1 VTSIETGHSWSERL
15 SPRNWTLT
23 WKLVVVGL
31 VPALLALV
39 LGVLRVSD
47 QAGEAADLGRS
58 TRLLEVQQ
66 QVVGAADALRQER
79 DEATL
84 FTAGGR
90 SGDRGVLEIGFGQAD
105 GEIDE
110 MLTAVRGTGELD
122 PTTVSALQ
130 EAEGQLSQLQ
140 VLRDDATANPAVD
153 ARQVRT
159 RYDEV
164 IEGVDVLDRA
174 MLRQVRTP
182 GVAGLADAL
191 TEVTSAREQLAVQ
204 HTVLGA
210 AIRSGRLLPDE
221 ASEIATDSELA
232 TALREYQAA
241 LTPDQVEQFGNFLDG
256 AANSQRE
263 RLKAAIL
270 ATPPDQP
277 VTLAASEWDTAY
289 NGSRAALD
297 RTADLLRNEL
307 VAASVAAE
315 EQASNLA
322 GVNSVVLMLGLLIG
336 IAVAVLIARAL
347 IRSLRV
353 LRTSALD
360 VAERRLPLAVESMR
374 AGQTPD
380 VTVDPVPLSG
390 RDEVGQVAR
399 AFDAVHG
406 QAVRLAA
413 DQAAL
418 QAGVSAMFVN
428 LSRRSQA
435 LVERQLQLIEQLESN
450 EQDADQLSNL
460 FQLDHLATRMRR
472 NSENLLVLAGTD
484 LAKRNVAPVPMVDVL
499 RAAVSEVESYQRI
512 IVQTPPTATVAGR
525 AASDVVHL
533 LAELLDNATNFSPPD
548 SQVVMST
555 ARTSDGMIVV
565 EIADRG
571 VGMAEHE
578 LGDANHRLS
587 GPSSVDVSA
596 SRRMGL
602 FVVGRLAARHGIGV
616 RLSTSSAG
624 SQGGGLTAS
633 VTVPAHLIP
642 SIEPVELSRTAGLPL
657 AASAPGARPGVPP
670 QRGVNGT
677 ARAGGLSSLVAGA
690 DGPANP
696 TGVFDAPSSTDGQ
709 LFTPSPSSNGGSPSP
724 NGGPPALPSRRPGSS
739 LHRGSPPGPP
749 EQGNGPDP
757 ERTSDEQ
764 AREVA
769 EQARRDQ
776 EEAAARAEEA
786 GRNGNHLEAPRNG
799 RIEPEQQREADT
811 GHRWPHRPVSQ
822 HRADQR
828 RPDQNRADQNGM
840 AQGFTE
846 QRGPAPQG
854 EGQASTG
861 QPPAPPHT
869 GLPRRTP
876 GRPAQQPEQQR
887 NETSGPVQPTA
898 FQPAPARPAQA
909 QPDQEQGTPAEP
921 APARPEASQPR
932 PAPAPGHRESGP
944 AERDQAEQSRQEWA
958 SPAQEPEQDE
968 AAAEQAPASV
978 DDLQDPQPE
987 QDLSEAPEHT
997 PAATQE
1003 GESALTSDDA
1013 GLVSPPTMPMPTV
1026 RRPAAGPA
1034 AGQPAPRPTPRP
1046 TPRPFPSPGRSPAP
1060 SAEAAAPASPPAQPA
1075 AAPVPARSDGDGL
1088 FAPNVPVIAEP
1099 DTRAPVDARPSSGFD
1114 LGETTPI
1121 FEEIASA
1128 WFRSNRPIPVNWQ
1141 TEQDDKPAPRPAA
1154 PRPAPAPRPSP
1165 APAPA
1170 PAPTAAPAPTPAPA
1184 PAPLPVRQQAPAP
1197 APAPAPPTSEVPVT
1211 AAEQAGVPAF
1221 ASEQEFASLADE
1233 GWRAANGAA
1242 AERPD
1247 EVTAAG
1253 LPKRRPRARL
1263 VPGSAGSAVLAP
1275 PPASARSAETIRG
1288 RLASYQ
1294 QGVRQGR
1301 ESRTRGDQQ
1310 HQGSAFEANGGTG
1323 PANAGG
1329 NHDEESS

>member
-15 SPRNWTLT
+15 NPRNWTLT

-58 TRLLEVQQ
+58 TRLLEVQE
-66 QVVGAADALRQER
+66 QVAGAADALRQER
-79 DEATL
+79 DEAGL

-90 SGDRGVLEIGFGQAD
+90 AGDRGVLEVGFGQAD

-110 MLTAVRGTGELD
+110 MLSAVRGTSQLD
-122 PTTVSALQ
+122 PSTVSALQ
-130 EAEGQLSQLQ
+130 QAEDELSQLQ
-140 VLRDDATANPAVD
+140 VLRDDTTANPAVD
-153 ARQVRT
+153 GRQIRT

-174 MLRQVRTP
+174 ILRQVRTP

-191 TEVTSAREQLAVQ
+191 TEVTNAREQLAVQ

-210 AIRSGRLLPDE
+210 AIRSGRLLPEDANE
-221 ASEIATDSELA
+221 MATDSELA
-232 TALREYQAA
+232 TAFREYRAA

-256 AANSQRE
+256 AANTQRE
-263 RLKAAIL
+263 RLVAAIL

-277 VTLAASEWDTAY
+277 VTLAANEWDTAY

-380 VTVDPVPLSG
+380 VAVDPVPLSG

-512 IVQTPPTATVAGR
+512 VVQTPPTATVAGR

-633 VTVPAHLIP
+633 VTVPPHLIP

-657 AASAPGARPGVPP
+657 AGPGAPGARPGVPP

-677 ARAGGLSSLVAGA
+677 ARAGGLSSLVAGT

-709 LFTPSPSSNGGSPSP
+709 LFTPSPSPNGSPGP
-724 NGGPPALPSRRPGSS
+724 NGGPPSLPSRRPGSS
-739 LHRGSPPGPP
+739 LHRGGPPNPPERGTDP

-764 AREVA
+764 AREIA

-776 EEAAARAEEA
+776 EAAAQAAASRAEEA
-786 GRNGNHLEAPRNG
+786 SRNGNHLEAPRNG
-799 RIEPEQQREADT
+799 RINPGQQREADS
-811 GHRWPHRPVSQ
+811 GDRWPHGRVSQ
-822 HRADQR
+822 HRADQN
-828 RPDQNRADQNGM
+828 RPDRNGM

-846 QRGPAPQG
+846 QRGPAPHGDAPQD
-854 EGQASTG
+854 S
-861 QPPAPPHT
+861 PAPTHSA
-869 GLPRRTP
+869 LPRRTP
-876 GRPAQQPEQQR
+876 GRPEQPEQPEQQR

-898 FQPAPARPAQA
+898 FQPGPARPAPAQA
-909 QPDQEQGTPAEP
+909 QPDQEQGTSAEP

-932 PAPAPGHRESGP
+932 PMPTPGHGESGP
-944 AERDQAEQSRQEWA
+944 AERNQAEPSRQEWA
-958 SPAQEPEQDE
+958 PAQQPEQHREQDE
-968 AAAEQAPASV
+968 AAAEQTAAEQTAAEQAPTSV
-978 DDLQDPQPE
+978 DDLQYPRPE
-987 QDLSEAPEHT
+987 QDQSEAPEHT
-997 PAATQE
+997 RTAGQE
-1003 GESALTSDDA
+1003 GESALTADDA
-1013 GLVSPPTMPMPTV
+1013 GPVSPLTMPMPTV
-1026 RRPAAGPA
+1026 RRAATGPT
-1034 AGQPAPRPTPRP
+1034 APRPTPRP
-1046 TPRPFPSPGRSPAP
+1046 APRPFPSTGTAAPAP
-1060 SAEAAAPASPPAQPA
+1060 SAEPAPAGLPAPPAPA
-1075 AAPVPARSDGDGL
+1075 QASSDDDGL

-1099 DTRAPVDARPSSGFD
+1099 GTRASADARPRSGFD

-1141 TEQDDKPAPRPAA
+1141 TEQDDKPAARA

-1165 APAPA
+1165 ATAPA
-1170 PAPTAAPAPTPAPA
+1170 PAPG
-1184 PAPLPVRQQAPAP
+1184 PLPMRQQAPAP
-1197 APAPAPPTSEVPVT
+1197 EPAPPTSEVPVA

-1221 ASEQEFASLADE
+1221 DSEQEFASMADE
-1233 GWRAANGAA
+1233 GWRAANGAV

-1247 EVTAAG
+1247 ELTAAG

-1301 ESRTRGDQQ
+1301 EGRARGDQQ
-1310 HQGSAFEANGGTG
+1310 HQGSAFEANSGTG